1 MKDIMDLTIE
11 ELTALTKSQTKPSEP
26 PKEGYKWV
34 KNIMDGVWIQIPKD
48 TPYCC
53 DPSTETYWSM

>member
-1 MKDIMDLTIE
+1 MKNIMDLTVE
-11 ELTALTKSQTKPSEP
+11 ELTDLTKSLEKPTQP
-26 PKEGYKWV
+26 AKEGYKWV

-48 TPYCC
+48 TPFCC